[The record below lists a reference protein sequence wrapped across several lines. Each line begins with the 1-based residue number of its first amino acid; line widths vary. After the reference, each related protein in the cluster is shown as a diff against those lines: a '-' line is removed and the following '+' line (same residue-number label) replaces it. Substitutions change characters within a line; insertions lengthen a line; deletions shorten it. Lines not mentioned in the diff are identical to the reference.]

1 MSVFGKILDKLGLR
15 KDKDPATTDPGAP
28 NRGAARSQAPTQST
42 AQARAPGERPAT
54 MPPPARGVAT
64 SSNAAG
70 QARTAPRPGG
80 ASPSAPRPEVMSDT
94 DVAAKLD
101 RLAQQNPQQLNWR
114 TSIVDL
120 MKLLDMDSSLAE
132 RRQLATE
139 LGYPQDA
146 MDDSAK
152 MNVWLHKEVL
162 RQIAQNGGNVPQDLL
177 D

>member
-1 MSVFGKILDKLGLR
+1 MSVFGRILEKLGLR
-15 KDKDPATTDPGAP
+15 KDEEHRTTDPGAP

-42 AQARAPGERPAT
+42 AQARAPGERSST
-54 MPPPARGVAT
+54 MPPPGRSAST
-64 SSNAAG
+64 STVAAG
-70 QARTAPRPGG
+70 QTRTTPKPANAAPPTARPA
-80 ASPSAPRPEVMSDT
+80 VMSET

-132 RRQLATE
+132 RRQLASE
-139 LGYPQDA
+139 LGYPQDD

-152 MNVWLHKEVL
+152 MNVWLHKQVL
-162 RQIAQNGGNVPQDLL
+162 RQIAQNGGNVPKELL